1 MEIRRTTVEDLPR
14 LLALYA
20 QARQFMA
27 DHGNPNQ
34 WGPTHWPPEALLRQD
49 IAQGKSYVCLEA
61 GRVVG
66 TFFFTQGKDV
76 EPTYRRIEAGAWR
89 DDSPYGVVHR
99 LASDGSVPGTGRF
112 CLRWAYANAAI
123 CGLTPTGTTGSC
135 RPCWRKRLSPCGTIY
150 VEEDP
155 YPGLPMKR
163 ASRSPPG
170 SRGRKA
176 MPRSKNTSVD
186 P

>member
-1 MEIRRTTVEDLPR
+1 MEIRRTTVEDLPQ

-99 LASDGSVPGTGRF
+99 LASDGSVPG
-112 CLRWAYANAAI
+112 
-123 CGLTPTGTTGSC
+123 GLCPV
-135 RPCWRKRLSPCGTIY
+135 RPSA
-150 VEEDP
+150 D
-155 YPGLPMKR
+155 
-163 ASRSPPG
+163 
-170 SRGRKA
+170 
-176 MPRSKNTSVD
+176 
-186 P
+186 

>member
-20 QARQFMA
+20 RARQFMA

-89 DDSPYGVVHR
+89 DDSPDGAVSYTQLDVYKRQSWENSPKGPWTEGRVRGPAQNR
-99 LASDGSVPGTGRF
+99 LGMVSLP
-112 CLRWAYANAAI
+112 I
-123 CGLTPTGTTGSC
+123 C
-135 RPCWRKRLSPCGTIY
+135 
-150 VEEDP
+150 
-155 YPGLPMKR
+155 
-163 ASRSPPG
+163 
-170 SRGRKA
+170 RGWSSGA
-176 MPRSKNTSVD
+176 
-186 P
+186 

>member
-1 MEIRRTTVEDLPR
+1 MNIRPARESELPR
-14 LLALYA
+14 LMELFDT
-20 QARQFMA
+20 ARAYMRRN
-27 DHGNPNQ
+27 GNTVQ
-34 WGPTHWPPEALLRQD
+34 WVNGYPSEDLIRQD

-112 CLRWAYANAAI
+112 CLRWAYAQ
-123 CGLTPTGTTGSC
+123 CGHLRIDTHGDNRVMQTLLEKEGF
-135 RPCWRKRLSPCGTIY
+135 LPCGTIY

-155 YPGLPMKR
+155 YPRIAYEKSQPQPAR
-163 ASRSPPG
+163 EPG
-170 SRGRKA
+170 A
-176 MPRSKNTSVD
+176 
-186 P
+186 